1 MVTSSRKVYKI
12 CQAHLGIEMYK
23 HISISKYGKVF
34 PSSFSNKNLNLAKEK
49 KICI

>member
-23 HISISKYGKVF
+23 HINSKYGKVF